1 MAHLEGVP
9 SIAYPLH
16 PFQHSTNWWGC
27 RSYTGFVAAWLQE
40 NLGMSADLSFR
51 IAATLATVVIALVV
65 RWLIVRWLNRT
76 ITDGDILFRAR
87 KATTYTTMAVAV
99 VLLTWIWLPFFDD
112 LGTFLGL
119 LVAGLAIALADVFL
133 DLAGW
138 LFIMFRRPFR
148 VGDRIEIDGTA
159 GDVVDVR
166 AFRFTLLEIKSWV
179 DADQSTGRLVHVPNG
194 HLFRHPTAN
203 YTEGFFYIW
212 HEMPVLVTFES
223 DWRRAEELIRA
234 ALEPF
239 AIAEEDFRR
248 HEAAASAARDYV
260 IKFRELGATVYV
272 STRDSG
278 VLLTARLLVEAR
290 SRRGVEDE
298 FWRALL
304 SAFQAEPSVEL
315 AYPTVRTYLHDPLIV
330 RQDSS

>member
-1 MAHLEGVP
+1 MSVHADRW
-9 SIAYPLH
+9 A
-16 PFQHSTNWWGC
+16 C
-27 RSYTGFVAAWLQE
+27 RSYTGLVAAWLQE
-40 NLGMSADLSFR
+40 NLGLSADLSFR

-76 ITDGDILFRAR
+76 ITDGDVLFRAR
-87 KATTYTTMAVAV
+87 KAITYITMAVAV
-99 VLLTWIWLPFFDD
+99 FLLTWIWVPFFDD

-138 LFIMFRRPFR
+138 LYIMLRRPFR

-166 AFRFTLLEIKSWV
+166 AFRFTLLEIRSWV

-203 YTEGFFYIW
+203 YTEGFFHIW

-234 ALEPF
+234 ALEPL

-248 HEAAASAARDYV
+248 EEAAASAARDYV

-290 SRRGVEDE
+290 SRRNVEDE
-298 FWRALL
+298 FWRSLL
-304 SAFQAEPSVEL
+304 TAFEAEPSVEL

-330 RQDSS
+330 RHDPA

>member
-1 MAHLEGVP
+1 MRSNV
-9 SIAYPLH
+9 
-16 PFQHSTNWWGC
+16 C
-27 RSYTGFVAAWLQE
+27 RSYTDLVAAWLQE

-51 IAATLATVVIALVV
+51 IAATLAIVAIALVV
-65 RWLIVRWLNRT
+65 RWLVARWLNRT
-76 ITDGDILFRAR
+76 VTDGDLLFKAR
-87 KATTYTTMAVAV
+87 KAVTYAAMAVTV
-99 VLLTWIWLPFFDD
+99 FLLTWVWLPFFDD

-138 LFIMFRRPFR
+138 LYIMFRRPFR

-179 DADQSTGRLVHVPNG
+179 DADQPTGRLVHVPNG

-203 YTEGFFYIW
+203 YTEGFYHIW

-223 DWRRAEELIRA
+223 DWRRAEELIHA
-234 ALEPF
+234 ALEPL
-239 AIAEEDFRR
+239 AIADEDFRR
-248 HEAAASAARDYV
+248 EEAAASAARDYV
-260 IKFRELGATVYV
+260 IKFRELGAAVYV

-290 SRRGVEDE
+290 SRRAVEDE

-304 SAFQAEPSVEL
+304 AAFEAEPSVTL
-315 AYPTVRTYLHDPLIV
+315 AYPTVRTYLRDPLIV
-330 RQDSS
+330 REDPA

>member
-1 MAHLEGVP
+1 M
-9 SIAYPLH
+9 
-16 PFQHSTNWWGC
+16 
-27 RSYTGFVAAWLQE
+27 AAWLQE

-51 IAATLATVVIALVV
+51 IAATLATVVIAVVV

-76 ITDGDILFRAR
+76 ITDGDVLFRAR
-87 KATTYTTMAVAV
+87 KAITYITMSVAV
-99 VLLTWIWLPFFDD
+99 FLLTWIWVPFFDD

-138 LFIMFRRPFR
+138 LFIMLRRPFR

-203 YTEGFFYIW
+203 YTEGFFHIW

-223 DWRRAEELIRA
+223 DWRRAEELIRV
-234 ALEPF
+234 ALEPL

-248 HEAAASAARDYV
+248 EEAAASAARDYV
-260 IKFRELGATVYV
+260 IKFREMGATVYV

-290 SRRGVEDE
+290 SRRNVEDE

-304 SAFQAEPSVEL
+304 TAFEAEPSVEL

-330 RQDSS
+330 RHDPA

>member
-1 MAHLEGVP
+1 
-9 SIAYPLH
+9 
-16 PFQHSTNWWGC
+16 
-27 RSYTGFVAAWLQE
+27 
-40 NLGMSADLSFR
+40 MSADLSFR

-76 ITDGDILFRAR
+76 ITDGDVLFRAR
-87 KATTYTTMAVAV
+87 KAITYITMSVAV
-99 VLLTWIWLPFFDD
+99 FLLTWIWVPFFDD

-138 LFIMFRRPFR
+138 LYIMLRRPFR

-203 YTEGFFYIW
+203 YTEGFFHIW

-234 ALEPF
+234 ALEPL

-248 HEAAASAARDYV
+248 EEAAASATRDYV
-260 IKFRELGATVYV
+260 IKFREMGATVYV

-290 SRRGVEDE
+290 SRRNVEDE

-304 SAFQAEPSVEL
+304 TAFEAEPSVEL

-330 RQDSS
+330 RHDPA

>member
-1 MAHLEGVP
+1 V
-9 SIAYPLH
+9 
-16 PFQHSTNWWGC
+16 
-27 RSYTGFVAAWLQE
+27 
-40 NLGMSADLSFR
+40 
-51 IAATLATVVIALVV
+51 
-65 RWLIVRWLNRT
+65 
-76 ITDGDILFRAR
+76 LFRAR
-87 KATTYTTMAVAV
+87 KAITYITMAITVF
-99 VLLTWIWLPFFDD
+99 LLTWIWVPFFDD

-138 LFIMFRRPFR
+138 LYIMLRRPFR

-203 YTEGFFYIW
+203 YTEGFFHIW

-234 ALEPF
+234 ALEPL

-248 HEAAASAARDYV
+248 EEAAASATRDYV
-260 IKFRELGATVYV
+260 IKFREMGATVYV

-290 SRRGVEDE
+290 SRRNVEDE

-304 SAFQAEPSVEL
+304 TAFEAEPSVEL

-330 RQDSS
+330 RHDPA

>member
-1 MAHLEGVP
+1 L
-9 SIAYPLH
+9 
-16 PFQHSTNWWGC
+16 
-27 RSYTGFVAAWLQE
+27 
-40 NLGMSADLSFR
+40 SADLSFR

-76 ITDGDILFRAR
+76 ITDGDVLFRAR
-87 KATTYTTMAVAV
+87 KAITYITVSVAV
-99 VLLTWIWLPFFDD
+99 FLLTWIWVPFFDD

-138 LFIMFRRPFR
+138 LYIMLRRPFR

-194 HLFRHPTAN
+194 YLFRHPTAN
-203 YTEGFFYIW
+203 YTEGFFHIW

-234 ALEPF
+234 ALEPL

-248 HEAAASAARDYV
+248 QEAAASATRDYV
-260 IKFRELGATVYV
+260 IRFREMGATVYV

-290 SRRGVEDE
+290 SRRNVEDE

-304 SAFQAEPSVEL
+304 TAFEAEPSVEL

-330 RQDSS
+330 RHDPS

>member
-1 MAHLEGVP
+1 M
-9 SIAYPLH
+9 
-16 PFQHSTNWWGC
+16 
-27 RSYTGFVAAWLQE
+27 AAWLQE
-40 NLGMSADLSFR
+40 NLGLSADLSFR

-76 ITDGDILFRAR
+76 ITDGDVLFRAR
-87 KATTYTTMAVAV
+87 KAITYITMSVAV
-99 VLLTWIWLPFFDD
+99 FLLTWIWVPFFDD

-138 LFIMFRRPFR
+138 LYIMLRRPFR

-203 YTEGFFYIW
+203 YTEGFFHIW

-234 ALEPF
+234 ALEPL

-248 HEAAASAARDYV
+248 EEAAASATRDYV
-260 IKFRELGATVYV
+260 IKFREMGATVYV

-290 SRRGVEDE
+290 SRRNVEDE

-304 SAFQAEPSVEL
+304 TAFEAEPSVEL

-330 RQDSS
+330 RHDPA

>member
-1 MAHLEGVP
+1 M
-9 SIAYPLH
+9 
-16 PFQHSTNWWGC
+16 
-27 RSYTGFVAAWLQE
+27 AAWLQE
-40 NLGMSADLSFR
+40 NLGLSADLSFR

-76 ITDGDILFRAR
+76 ITDGDVLFRAR
-87 KATTYTTMAVAV
+87 KAITYITMAITVF
-99 VLLTWIWLPFFDD
+99 LLTWIWVPFFDD

-138 LFIMFRRPFR
+138 LYIMLRRPFR

-203 YTEGFFYIW
+203 YTEGFFHIW

-234 ALEPF
+234 ALEPL

-248 HEAAASAARDYV
+248 EEAAASATRDYV
-260 IKFRELGATVYV
+260 IKFREMGATVYV

-290 SRRGVEDE
+290 SRRNVEDE

-304 SAFQAEPSVEL
+304 TAFEAEPSVEL

-330 RQDSS
+330 RHDPA